1 MIFLSNK
8 ENKEKKTLFLLDGHS
23 LTHRA
28 FYALPLLTNDEGE
41 YTNAVFGFVR
51 MLFSLTDEWNP
62 DRMIITFDKKAPT
75 FRHEEYEDYKAGRK
89 KMPEELVPQIPLL
102 QQTIEKLKIPML
114 AKEGYEADDLLGT
127 LSKKAAEEGYMV
139 YIVTGDRDALQL
151 VSENINILYT
161 RKGISDLVKFD
172 LDKVMEKYELP
183 PEKLIDRKGLMGD
196 SSDNIP
202 GVPGI
207 GKKTALKL
215 LKEFGSMEEIL
226 ANIDKVSGKK
236 RKENLRKY
244 TEQARMSYRLGKIK
258 RDVPVEIDFD
268 ECRLDLYDDQE
279 AAEQFERLGFTSL
292 LDRFDFKEEMDFKD
306 LEVVDLDQKGL
317 EQLKEKATAAGEI
330 AAAVKL
336 KEGTKAIQGEIEA
349 FIFSLEAESQ
359 IYSYQPEDK
368 KIPKEIKEIFLAE
381 DIAKLMID
389 AKKASLALLK
399 QGIEII
405 NIGFEPLLAFYLLQ
419 PSSSLPELEDVLS
432 RELTISFDEIKSK
445 DKLLI
450 EISKLFELKAKLLP
464 KLEKDELLK
473 LYQEIELPLIKVLAR
488 MEANGVKVDKEW
500 LDSLSERLGKRLD
513 IITEKAHQLAGE
525 EFNLNSPKQLG
536 EILFEKLGLPVIKRT
551 KTGYSTN
558 ASVLEKLEG
567 KHEIIPLISEYRE
580 LAKLKST
587 YIDSLPPLVNKETG
601 KIHTSFNQMVTA
613 TGRLSST
620 DPNLQNIP
628 IRTKEGREIRKAF
641 IPSEEDMLLLAVDY
655 SQIEL
660 RVFAHLSGDQKLK
673 EAFNSGADI
682 HTETA
687 SEVFEVEPEEVSP
700 NLRRHAKVIN
710 FGIAYGMSSYG
721 LSQDLDIPVEEAQDY
736 IDKYFAR
743 FSGVKE
749 YMDQTIK
756 QVKECGYA
764 ETMFGR
770 RRYIPEI
777 NSSNYHR
784 RSFAE
789 RTAINTPVQGT
800 AADIMKKSMIDVY
813 NALKDEELDL
823 NILLQVHDE
832 LVFEVAE
839 SDLEKAAKLIK
850 DKMEN
855 TAELDVP
862 LLVDLQTGKNWRDK
876 KDYEVG
882 KDA

>member
-1 MIFLSNK
+1 MSK
-8 ENKEKKTLFLLDGHS
+8 TENREKKTLFLLDGHS

-41 YTNAVFGFVR
+41 YTNAVFGFIR
-51 MLFSLTDEWNP
+51 MLFSLNDEWNP

-75 FRHEEYEDYKAGRK
+75 FRHEEYEDYKGNRK

-114 AKEGYEADDLLGT
+114 AKEGFEADDLLGT
-127 LSKKAAEEGYMV
+127 LSKEAEEDGYKV

-151 VSENINILYT
+151 VSENVNVLYT

-172 LDKVMEKYELP
+172 LDKVMEKYELT

-226 ANIDKVSGKK
+226 ANIDQVSGKK
-236 RKENLRKY
+236 RKENLHKY
-244 TEQARMSYRLGKIK
+244 ADQARMSYRLGKIK
-258 RDVPVEIDFD
+258 RDVPIDIDFD
-268 ECRLDLYDDQE
+268 KCKLDSYDDQE
-279 AAEQFERLGFTSL
+279 AAEQFKRLGFTSL
-292 LDRFDFKEEMDFKD
+292 LDRFDFKKELDFDDLEILELDNNLDDFK
-306 LEVVDLDQKGL
+306 EKVVKF
-317 EQLKEKATAAGEI
+317 GEI
-330 AAAVKL
+330 AISIQLEEK
-336 KEGTKAIQGEIEA
+336 TKAIDGKIQSIL
-349 FIFSLEAESQ
+349 FYLEKENS
-359 IYSYQPEDK
+359 IYSYHPK
-368 KIPKEIKEIFLAE
+368 NKIDPTVKEILESEKIEKLILSGKEA
-381 DIAKLMID
+381 A
-389 AKKASLALLK
+389 LALLNH
-399 QGIEII
+399 QIEVIKI
-405 NIGFEPLLAFYLLQ
+405 KFEPLLAFYLLQ
-419 PSSSLPELEDVLS
+419 PSSSLPELEEVFS
-432 RELTISFDEIKSK
+432 QELTISFDQLAKKNKKSVMLSKIFELK
-445 DKLLI
+445 DKLM
-450 EISKLFELKAKLLP
+450 P
-464 KLEKDELLK
+464 KLERDHLLK

-488 MEANGVKVDKEW
+488 MEFNGVKVDKEW
-500 LDSLSERLGKRLD
+500 LNSLSERLGKRLD
-513 IITEKAHQLAGE
+513 IIVDKAHSLAGE

-536 EILFEKLGLPVIKRT
+536 EVLFEKLGLPVIKRT

-587 YIDSLPPLVNKETG
+587 YIDSLPPLVNEESG

-628 IRTKEGREIRKAF
+628 IRTEEGREIRKAF
-641 IPSEEDMLLLAVDY
+641 IPSSEDMLLLAVDY

-660 RVFAHLSGDQKLK
+660 RVFAHLSGDKKLK

-687 SEVFEVEPEEVSP
+687 AEVFEVAPEEVSP

-721 LSQDLDIPVEEAQDY
+721 LSQDLDIPVEEAQEY
-736 IDKYFAR
+736 IDKYFER

-756 QVKECGYA
+756 KVKECGYA

-789 RTAINTPVQGT
+789 RTAVNTPIQGT
-800 AADIMKKSMIDVY
+800 AADIMKKSMLDVY
-813 NALKDEELDL
+813 DALKEADFEL

-832 LVFEVAE
+832 LVFEVDR
-839 SDLEKAAKLIK
+839 SDLDAAAKLIK

-862 LLVDLQTGKNWRDK
+862 LLVDLQIGENWRDK
-876 KDYEVG
+876 KDYEV
-882 KDA
+882 KENA

>member
-1 MIFLSNK
+1 LSKK
-8 ENKEKKTLFLLDGHS
+8 ENEEKKTLFLLDGHS

-736 IDKYFAR
+736 IDKYFER

>member
-1 MIFLSNK
+1 MSKTKN
-8 ENKEKKTLFLLDGHS
+8 EEKKTIFLLDGHS

-28 FYALPLLTNDEGE
+28 FYALPLLTNDDGE
-41 YTNAVFGFVR
+41 YTNAVFGFFR
-51 MLFSLTDEWNP
+51 MLFSLTDEWKP
-62 DRMIITFDKKAPT
+62 DRMVITFDKKAPT
-75 FRHEEYEDYKAGRK
+75 FRHEEYEDYKGNRK
-89 KMPEELVPQIPLL
+89 EMPEELVPQIPLL
-102 QQTIEKLKIPML
+102 QKTIEKLKIPIM
-114 AKEGYEADDLLGT
+114 AREGYEADDLLGT
-127 LSKKAAEEGYMV
+127 LSKEAEEEGYKV

-151 VSENINILYT
+151 VSENVNVLYT

-172 LDKVMEKYELP
+172 LEKVKEKYDLP

-207 GKKTALKL
+207 GKKTSLKL

-226 ANIDKVSGKK
+226 NNIDKVSGKK

-244 TEQARMSYRLGKIK
+244 SEQARMSYRLGKIK
-258 RDVPVEIDFD
+258 RDVPVDIDFE

-279 AAEQFERLGFTSL
+279 AAEQFEKLGFTSL
-292 LDRFDFKEEMDFKD
+292 LDRFDFKDEIDFDELNIKELTD
-306 LEVVDLDQKGL
+306 EDLGGFKEKVSNAGEVAVTLEVEEG
-317 EQLKEKATAAGEI
+317 KEKKKKKI
-330 AAAVKL
+330 NR
-336 KEGTKAIQGEIEA
+336 
-349 FIFSLEAESQ
+349 FIFALENESKVYFYRQ
-359 IYSYQPEDK
+359 SKEKIASELQKILESK
-368 KIPKEIKEIFLAE
+368 KI
-381 DIAKLMID
+381 DKLVID
-389 AKKASLALLK
+389 AKNAAAALLNYN
-399 QGIEII
+399 IELL
-405 NIGFEPLLAFYLLQ
+405 NIKFEPLLAFYLLQ
-419 PSSSLPELEDVLS
+419 PSSSLPELEDVFS
-432 RELTISFDEIKSK
+432 QELTISFDETKEEN
-445 DKLLI
+445 KLLI
-450 EISKLFELKAKLLP
+450 ESSKLFELREKLLK
-464 KLEKDELLK
+464 KLQKNEMMTLFE
-473 LYQEIELPLIKVLAR
+473 EIELPLIKVLAK
-488 MEANGVKVDKEW
+488 MEYNGVKVDKDW
-500 LDSLSERLGKRLD
+500 LDSLSERLGKRID
-513 IITEKAHQLAGE
+513 IITEKAHELAGE

-580 LAKLKST
+580 LSKLKST
-587 YIDSLPPLVNKETG
+587 YIDSLPPLINEKTG

-628 IRTKEGREIRKAF
+628 IRTEEGREIRKAF
-641 IPSEEDMLLLAVDY
+641 IPSKEDMVLLAVDY

-660 RVFAHLSGDQKLK
+660 RVFAHLSGDKRLK

-682 HTETA
+682 HTQTA
-687 SEVFEVEPEEVSP
+687 AEVFEVEAEKVSP
-700 NLRRHAKVIN
+700 DLRRHAKVIN

-721 LSQDLDIPVEEAQDY
+721 LSQDLDIPVEEAQEY
-736 IDKYFAR
+736 IDKYFDR

-749 YMDQTIK
+749 YMDKTIEK
-756 QVKECGYA
+756 VKKCGYA

-813 NALKDEELDL
+813 NSLKEKDFDL

-832 LVFEVAE
+832 LVFEVAK
-839 SDLEKAAKLIK
+839 SDLDEAAQLIK
-850 DKMEN
+850 EKMEN
-855 TAELDVP
+855 TAKIDVP
-862 LLVDLQTGKNWRDK
+862 LIVDLQIGENWRDK
-876 KDYEVG
+876 RDYEV
-882 KDA
+882 KV

>member
-1 MIFLSNK
+1 LSKK

-127 LSKKAAEEGYMV
+127 LSKEAAEEGYMV

-151 VSENINILYT
+151 VSENVNILYT

-268 ECRLDLYDDQE
+268 ECRLDSYDDQE

-292 LDRFDFKEEMDFKD
+292 LDRFDFKEEMNFKD
-306 LEVVDLDQKGL
+306 LEVVNLDQAGL
-317 EQLKEKATAAGEI
+317 EQLKEKAAAAGEI

-349 FIFSLEAESQ
+349 VIFSLEAESQ
-359 IYSYQPEDK
+359 IYSYQLENE
-368 KIPKEIKEIFLAE
+368 KIAEEIKDIFSAA

-389 AKKASLALLK
+389 AKEASLALLK

-405 NIGFEPLLAFYLLQ
+405 NISFEPLLAFYLLQ
-419 PSSSLPELEDVLS
+419 PSSSLPELEEVLS
-432 RELTISFDEIKSK
+432 RELTISFDEIESK
-445 DKLLI
+445 DKLLV
-450 EISKLFELKAKLLP
+450 EISKLFELKAELLR

-628 IRTKEGREIRKAF
+628 IRTEEGREIRKAF
-641 IPSEEDMLLLAVDY
+641 IPSKEDMLLLAVDY

-736 IDKYFAR
+736 IDKYFER

-756 QVKECGYA
+756 KVKECGYA

-813 NALKDEELDL
+813 NALKDEDLDL

-862 LLVDLQTGKNWRDK
+862 LLVDLQTGENWRDK
-876 KDYEVG
+876 KDYEVD

>member
-1 MIFLSNK
+1 MGNDK
-8 ENKEKKTLFLLDGHS
+8 NEEKKTLFLLDGHS

-28 FYALPLLTNDEGE
+28 FYALPLLTNDDGE

-51 MLFSLTDEWNP
+51 MLFSLTDEWKP

-75 FRHEEYEDYKAGRK
+75 FRHEEYEDYKGTRK

-102 QQTIEKLKIPML
+102 QETIEKLKIPML

-127 LSKKAAEEGYMV
+127 LSKEAAEEGYKV

-151 VSENINILYT
+151 VSENVNVLYT

-172 LDKVMEKYELP
+172 LDKVMEKYELQP
-183 PEKLIDRKGLMGD
+183 KKLIDRKGLMGD

-226 ANIDKVSGKK
+226 ANVDKVSGKK
-236 RKENLRKY
+236 RKENLHKY
-244 TEQARMSYRLGKIK
+244 AEQARMSYRLGKIK
-258 RDVPVEIDFD
+258 RDVPVDIDF
-268 ECRLDLYDDQE
+268 ERCRLDLYDDQE
-279 AAEQFERLGFTSL
+279 AAEQFEKLGFTSL
-292 LDRFDFKEEMDFKD
+292 LERFDFKEEANFKD
-306 LEVVDLDQKGL
+306 LELKSLKKEDLK
-317 EQLKEKATAAGEI
+317 ELKEKALKAGEI
-330 AAAVKL
+330 AAALKL
-336 KEGTKAIQGEIEA
+336 DKASKAIDGKIKE
-349 FIFSLEAESQ
+349 FLFSLKGEEK
-359 IYSYQPEDK
+359 IYSY
-368 KIPKEIKEIFLAE
+368 IPAAEAEIDSAVKEILESEK
-381 DIAKLMID
+381 IAKLMPD
-389 AKKASLALLK
+389 AKEASLALLK
-399 QGIEII
+399 KKIEIL
-405 NIGFEPLLAFYLLQ
+405 NISFEPLLAFYLLQ
-419 PSSSLPELEDVLS
+419 PSSSLPEVEEVFS
-432 RELTISFDEIKSK
+432 REFTLSFDELEEEN
-445 DKLLI
+445 KLAVK
-450 EISKLFELKAKLLP
+450 ISRLFELKEKLMA
-464 KLEKDELLK
+464 KLEKDNLVK

-488 MEANGVKVDKEW
+488 MEFNGIKVDKDW
-500 LDSLSERLGKRLD
+500 LASLSERLGKRLEL
-513 IITEKAHQLAGE
+513 ITEKAHQLAGE

-587 YIDSLPPLVNKETG
+587 YIDSLPPLINEETG

-620 DPNLQNIP
+620 NPNLQNIP
-628 IRTKEGREIRKAF
+628 IRTEEGREIRKAF

-687 SEVFEVEPEEVSP
+687 AEVFEVKPEEVSP

-710 FGIAYGMSSYG
+710 FGIAYGMSAYG
-721 LSQDLDIPVEEAQDY
+721 LSQDLDIAVEEAQEY
-736 IDKYFAR
+736 IDKYFER

-749 YMDQTIK
+749 YMDQTIEK
-756 QVKECGYA
+756 VKECGYA

-800 AADIMKKSMIDVY
+800 AADIMKKSMLDVY
-813 NALKDEELDL
+813 DALKKTELDL

-832 LVFEVAE
+832 LVFEVKK
-839 SDLEKAAKLIK
+839 SDLDQAAALIK
-850 DKMEN
+850 EQMEN

-862 LLVDLQTGKNWRDK
+862 LLVDLQTGENWRDK
-876 KDYEVG
+876 EDYEVN
-882 KDA
+882 K

>member
-1 MIFLSNK
+1 MANK

-41 YTNAVFGFVR
+41 YTNAVFGFIR

-75 FRHEEYEDYKAGRK
+75 FRHQEYEDYKGNRK
-89 KMPEELVPQIPLL
+89 EMPEELVPQISLL
-102 QQTIEKLKIPML
+102 QQTIEKLKIPMM

-127 LSKKAAEEGYMV
+127 LSKEAAEDGYKV

-151 VSENINILYT
+151 VSENVNVLYT

-172 LDKVMEKYELP
+172 LDKVLEKYELP
-183 PEKLIDRKGLMGD
+183 PKKLIDRKGLMGD

-236 RKENLRKY
+236 RKENLHKY
-244 TEQARMSYRLGKIK
+244 ADQARLSYRLGKIK
-258 RDVPVEIDFD
+258 RDVPVDIDF
-268 ECRLDLYDDQE
+268 EKCRLDLYDDQE
-279 AAEQFERLGFTSL
+279 AAEQFTKLGFTSL
-292 LDRFDFKEEMDFKD
+292 LDRFNFKKEFDFENLKIDQLKKDNLIDFKEKVIKARQIAVA
-306 LEVVDLDQKGL
+306 LEL
-317 EQLKEKATAAGEI
+317 A
-330 AAAVKL
+330 
-336 KEGTKAIQGEIEA
+336 EGTKAIDGKIVKL
-349 FIFSLEAESQ
+349 IFSLKDEAEIYFYQ
-359 IYSYQPEDK
+359 IDEEIDK
-368 KIPKEIKEIFLAE
+368 NIKEIME
-381 DIAKLMID
+381 SDQIEKLMLD
-389 AKKASLALLK
+389 AKEASLALLK
-399 QGIEII
+399 NKIEVL
-405 NIGFEPLLAFYLLQ
+405 NISFEPLLAFYLLQ
-419 PSSSLPELEDVLS
+419 PSSSLPEAEEVFS
-432 RELTISFDEIKSK
+432 RELTLSFEELEPEN
-445 DKLLI
+445 KLAVK
-450 EISKLFELKAKLLP
+450 ISKLFELKDKLMP
-464 KLEKDELLK
+464 KLKKDDLLK
-473 LYQEIELPLIKVLAR
+473 LYQEIELPLIKVLAK
-488 MEANGVKVDKEW
+488 MEYNGVKVDRDW
-500 LDSLSERLGKRLD
+500 LESLSERLGKRLE
-513 IITEKAHQLAGE
+513 IITGKAHQLAGE

-580 LAKLKST
+580 LSKLKST
-587 YIDSLPPLVNKETG
+587 YIDSLPPLINKETG

-628 IRTKEGREIRKAF
+628 IRTEEGREIRKAF
-641 IPSEEDMLLLAVDY
+641 IPSEDDMLLLAVDY

-687 SEVFEVEPEEVSP
+687 AEVFEVKPEEVSP

-721 LSQDLDIPVEEAQDY
+721 LSQDLDIPVEEAQEY
-736 IDKYFAR
+736 IDKYFDR
-743 FSGVKE
+743 FSGVKK

-756 QVKECGYA
+756 KVKECGYA
-764 ETMFGR
+764 ETIYGR

-800 AADIMKKSMIDVY
+800 AADIMKKSMLDVY
-813 NALKDEELDL
+813 DALKEADLDL

-832 LVFEVAE
+832 LVFEVKK
-839 SDLEKAAKLIK
+839 SDLDQAAKLIK
-850 DKMEN
+850 EKMEN

-862 LLVDLQTGKNWRDK
+862 LIVDLQIGENWRDK
-876 KDYEVG
+876 KDYEVHA
-882 KDA
+882 DA

>member
-51 MLFSLTDEWNP
+51 MLFSLTDEWKP

-127 LSKKAAEEGYMV
+127 LSKEAAEEGYKV

-151 VSENINILYT
+151 VSENVNVLYT

-215 LKEFGSMEEIL
+215 LKEFGTMEEIL
-226 ANIDKVSGKK
+226 ANIDQVSGKK
-236 RKENLRKY
+236 RKENLHKY
-244 TEQARMSYRLGKIK
+244 ADQARLSYRLGKIK
-258 RDVPVEIDFD
+258 RDVPVDIDFED
-268 ECRLDLYDDQE
+268 CRLDLYDDQE
-279 AAEQFERLGFTSL
+279 VAEQFENLGFTSL
-292 LDRFDFKEEMDFKD
+292 VDRFDFKKEANFKD
-306 LEVVDLDQKGL
+306 LEIKNLKKEDLKSF
-317 EQLKEKATAAGEI
+317 KEKVLKAGEV
-330 AAAVKL
+330 AAALNLEKNSR
-336 KEGTKAIQGEIEA
+336 AIDGKISE
-349 FIFSLEAESQ
+349 FLFSLTDEEK
-359 IYSYQPEDK
+359 IYSYQPESEIDQIIREIMESE
-368 KIPKEIKEIFLAE
+368 KI
-381 DIAKLMID
+381 DKLMIS
-389 AKKASLALLK
+389 AKEASLALLNH
-399 QGIEII
+399 QIEIL
-405 NIGFEPLLAFYLLQ
+405 NISFEPLLAFYLLQ
-419 PSSSLPELEDVLS
+419 PSSSLPEVEEVFS
-432 RELTISFDEIKSK
+432 RELTLSFSELEEEN
-445 DKLLI
+445 KLAVK
-450 EISKLFELKAKLLP
+450 ISKLFELKDKLLP
-464 KLEKDELLK
+464 KLEKDDLLK

-488 MEANGVKVDKEW
+488 MEFNGVKVDKEW

-513 IITEKAHQLAGE
+513 IITDKAHQLAGE

-587 YIDSLPPLVNKETG
+587 YIDSLPPLINQETG

-628 IRTKEGREIRKAF
+628 IRTEEGREIRKAF
-641 IPSEEDMLLLAVDY
+641 IPSKEDMLLLAVDY

-673 EAFNSGADI
+673 EAFNTGADI

-687 SEVFEVEPEEVSP
+687 AEVFEVKPEEVSP

-721 LSQDLDIPVEEAQDY
+721 LSQDLDIPVEEAQEY

-756 QVKECGYA
+756 KVKECGYA

-800 AADIMKKSMIDVY
+800 AADIMKKSMLDVY
-813 NALKDEELDL
+813 NALKEEDLNL

-832 LVFEVAE
+832 LVFEVKK
-839 SDLEKAAKLIK
+839 SDLDQAAKLIK
-850 DKMEN
+850 EKMEK

-862 LLVDLQTGKNWRDK
+862 LLVDLQIGENWRDK
-876 KDYEVG
+876 EDYEVNEN
-882 KDA
+882 A

>member
-1 MIFLSNK
+1 LSNK
-8 ENKEKKTLFLLDGHS
+8 ENEEKKTLFLLDGHS

-28 FYALPLLTNDEGE
+28 FYALPLLTNDDGE
-41 YTNAVFGFVR
+41 YTNAVFGFIR
-51 MLFSLTDEWNP
+51 MLFSLNDEWNP

-75 FRHEEYEDYKAGRK
+75 FRHEEYADYKGNRK
-89 KMPEELVPQIPLL
+89 KMPEELVPQIPML
-102 QQTIEKLKIPML
+102 QQTIEKLKIPMIS
-114 AKEGYEADDLLGT
+114 KEGYEADDLLGT
-127 LSKKAAEEGYMV
+127 LSKEAEKDGYKV

-151 VSENINILYT
+151 VSKDVNVLYT

-172 LDKVMEKYELP
+172 LDKVMEKYELT

-215 LKEFGSMEEIL
+215 LKEFGTMEEIL

-236 RKENLRKY
+236 RKENLHKY
-244 TEQARMSYRLGKIK
+244 ADQARMSYRLGKIK
-258 RDVPVEIDFD
+258 RDVPIDINFD
-268 ECRLDLYDDQE
+268 KCRLDLYDDQE
-279 AAEQFERLGFTSL
+279 AAEQFEKLGFTSL
-292 LDRFDFKEEMDFKD
+292 LDRFDFKEEANFEDLEIKELKEEDLKDFKEKIIEAGKIAVALK
-306 LEVVDLDQKGL
+306 LEKGS
-317 EQLKEKATAAGEI
+317 
-330 AAAVKL
+330 
-336 KEGTKAIQGEIEA
+336 KAIAGKIEE
-349 FIFSLEAESQ
+349 FIFSVEDDEKIYLYHPKAEINS
-359 IYSYQPEDK
+359 
-368 KIPKEIKEIFLAE
+368 EIKEILE
-381 DIAKLMID
+381 SDKIEKLMLN
-389 AKKASLALLK
+389 AKEASLALLNH
-399 QGIEII
+399 QIEVL
-405 NIGFEPLLAFYLLQ
+405 NITFEPLLAFYLLQ
-419 PSSSLPELEDVLS
+419 PSSSLPEVEEVFS
-432 RELTISFDEIKSK
+432 QKLTISFEQLETANK
-445 DKLLI
+445 DAVK
-450 EISKLFELKAKLLP
+450 ISKLFELKEELLP
-464 KLEKDELLK
+464 KLKKDNLLK

-488 MEANGVKVDKEW
+488 MEYNGVKVDKEW
-500 LDSLSERLGKRLD
+500 LNSLSKLLGKRLD
-513 IITEKAHQLAGE
+513 IIVDKAHKLAGE

-587 YIDSLPPLVNKETG
+587 YIDSLPPLINEETG

-628 IRTKEGREIRKAF
+628 IRTEEGREIRKAF
-641 IPSEEDMLLLAVDY
+641 IPSSKNMILLAVDY
-655 SQIEL
+655 SQVEL
-660 RVFAHLSGDQKLK
+660 RVFAHLSNDEKLK

-687 SEVFEVEPEEVSP
+687 AEVFEVAPEEVSP

-710 FGIAYGMSSYG
+710 FGIAYGMSAYG
-721 LSQDLDIPVEEAQDY
+721 LSQDLDIPVEEAQEY
-736 IDKYFAR
+736 IDKYFER

-749 YMDQTIK
+749 YMDQTIEK
-756 QVKECGYA
+756 VKKCGYS

-789 RTAINTPVQGT
+789 RTAVNTPIQGT
-800 AADIMKKSMIDVY
+800 AADIMKKSMLDVY
-813 NALKDEELDL
+813 DALKEADFDL

-832 LVFEVAE
+832 LVFEVNRD
-839 SDLEKAAKLIK
+839 DLAQAAKLIK
-850 DKMEN
+850 EKMEN
-855 TAELDVP
+855 TIEIAVP
-862 LLVDLQTGKNWRDK
+862 LLVDLQIGENWRDK
-876 KDYEVG
+876 EDYEV
-882 KDA
+882 KNNA

>member
-1 MIFLSNK
+1 MILLSNQ
-8 ENKEKKTLFLLDGHS
+8 ETEEKKTLFLLDGHS

-28 FYALPLLTNDEGE
+28 FYALPLLTNDDGE
-41 YTNAVFGFVR
+41 YTNAVFGFIL
-51 MLFSLTDEWNP
+51 MLFSLNDEWNP

-75 FRHEEYEDYKAGRK
+75 FRHEEYADYKGNRK

-102 QQTIEKLKIPML
+102 QQTIEKLKIPMM
-114 AKEGYEADDLLGT
+114 AKKGYEADDLLGT
-127 LSKKAAEEGYMV
+127 LSKEAEKDGYKV

-151 VSENINILYT
+151 VSENVNVLYT

-226 ANIDKVSGKK
+226 ANIDQVSGKK
-236 RKENLRKY
+236 RKENLHKY
-244 TEQARMSYRLGKIK
+244 AEQARMSYRLGKIK
-258 RDVPVEIDFD
+258 RDVPVEIDF
-268 ECRLDLYDDQE
+268 EQCRLDLYDDQE
-279 AAEQFERLGFTSL
+279 AAEQFEKLGFTSL
-292 LDRFDFKEEMDFKD
+292 LDRFDFKEEANFEDLEIEELKESDLKDFKEKIIKAGKIAVALK
-306 LEVVDLDQKGL
+306 LEKGN
-317 EQLKEKATAAGEI
+317 
-330 AAAVKL
+330 
-336 KEGTKAIQGEIEA
+336 KAISGKIEE
-349 FIFSLEAESQ
+349 FIFSIENEDK
-359 IYSYQPEDK
+359 IYLYYPEDK
-368 KIPKEIKEIFLAE
+368 INLEIKEILE
-381 DIAKLMID
+381 SERIEKIMLNAKEV
-389 AKKASLALLK
+389 SLSLLNH
-399 QGIEII
+399 QIEIL
-405 NIGFEPLLAFYLLQ
+405 NISFEPLLAYYLLQ
-419 PSSSLPELEDVLS
+419 PSSSLPEVEEVFS
-432 RELTISFDEIKSK
+432 HKLTISFEQLEAEKK
-445 DKLLI
+445 EAVK
-450 EISKLFELKAKLLP
+450 ISKLFELKEKLLP
-464 KLEKDELLK
+464 ELEKNNLLK

-488 MEANGVKVDKEW
+488 MEYNGVKVDKKW
-500 LDSLSERLGKRLD
+500 LNSLSERLGKRLD
-513 IITEKAHQLAGE
+513 IIVDKAHELAGE

-587 YIDSLPPLVNKETG
+587 YIDSLPPLINKETG

-628 IRTKEGREIRKAF
+628 IRTEEGREIRKAF
-641 IPSEEDMLLLAVDY
+641 IPSSEEMILLAVDY

-660 RVFAHLSGDQKLK
+660 RVFAHLSGDEKLK

-687 SEVFEVEPEEVSP
+687 AEVFEVEPDEVSP

-721 LSQDLDIPVEEAQDY
+721 LSQDLDIAVEEAQAY
-736 IDKYFAR
+736 IDKYFER

-749 YMDQTIK
+749 YMDQTIEK
-756 QVKECGYA
+756 VKKCGYA

-789 RTAINTPVQGT
+789 RTAVNTPIQGT
-800 AADIMKKSMIDVY
+800 AADIMKKSMLDVY
-813 NALKDEELDL
+813 DALKEAELEL

-832 LVFEVAE
+832 LVFEVNKNQL
-839 SDLEKAAKLIK
+839 DQAAKLIK
-850 DKMEN
+850 EKMEN
-855 TAELDVP
+855 TTKLDVP
-862 LLVDLQTGKNWRDK
+862 LLVDLQIGENWRDK
-876 KDYEVG
+876 EDYEVNYN
-882 KDA
+882 A

>member
-1 MIFLSNK
+1 MIFLANK

-75 FRHEEYEDYKAGRK
+75 FRHEEYEDYKGTRK

-114 AKEGYEADDLLGT
+114 AKEGFEADDLLGT
-127 LSKKAAEEGYMV
+127 LSKEAAEEGYMV

-151 VSENINILYT
+151 VSDNVNILYT

-172 LDKVMEKYELP
+172 LEKVMEKYELP

-226 ANIDKVSGKK
+226 ANIDQVSGKK

-244 TEQARMSYRLGKIK
+244 ADQARMSYRLGKIK
-258 RDVPVEIDFD
+258 RDVPVEINFD
-268 ECRLDLYDDQE
+268 KCRLDSYDDKE
-279 AAEQFERLGFTSL
+279 AAEQFEKLGFTSL
-292 LDRFDFKEEMDFKD
+292 LDRFDFKEAVEFSD
-306 LEVVDLDQKGL
+306 LEIITLNQRS
-317 EQLKEKATAAGEI
+317 LKELQEKAVKAGEI
-330 AAAVKL
+330 AVAVKL
-336 KEGTKAIQGEIEA
+336 KKNTKAIQGKIEA
-349 FIFSLEAESQ
+349 IYFALKSESE
-359 IYSYQPEDK
+359 IYSYPVEDK
-368 KIPKEIKEIFLAE
+368 EIDPLIEDILSAKE
-381 DIAKLMID
+381 IAKLIID
-389 AKKASLALLK
+389 AKEASLALLK
-399 QGIEII
+399 HELEIL
-405 NIGFEPLLAFYLLQ
+405 NISFEPLLAYYLLQ
-419 PSSSLPELEDVLS
+419 PSSSLPELEQVLS
-432 RELTISFDEIKSK
+432 QELTISFEEIKEQE
-445 DKLLI
+445 KLLI
-450 EISKLFELKAKLLP
+450 EISRLFDLRDKLMP

-473 LYQEIELPLIKVLAR
+473 LYNEIELPLIKVLAR
-488 MEANGVKVDKEW
+488 MEYNGVKVDRDW
-500 LDSLSERLGKRLD
+500 LNNLSEKLGERLD

-580 LAKLKST
+580 LSKLKST
-587 YIDSLPPLVNKETG
+587 YVDSLPPLINQETE

-628 IRTKEGREIRKAF
+628 IRTEEGREIRKAF
-641 IPSEEDMLLLAVDY
+641 IPSEKDMLLLAVDY

-660 RVFAHLSGDQKLK
+660 RVFAHLSGDKKLK

-736 IDKYFAR
+736 IDKYFNR
-743 FSGVKE
+743 FSGVKK
-749 YMDQTIK
+749 YMDQTIER
-756 QVKECGYA
+756 VKECGYA

-813 NALKDEELDL
+813 NALENANLNL

-832 LVFEVAE
+832 LVFEVAK
-839 SDLEKAAKLIK
+839 SDLEPAAELIK
-850 DKMEN
+850 AKMEN
-855 TAELDVP
+855 AAKLDVP
-862 LLVDLQTGKNWRDK
+862 LLVDLQTGENWRDK
-876 KDYEVG
+876 KDYEVN

>member
-1 MIFLSNK
+1 MTNS
-8 ENKEKKTLFLLDGHS
+8 ENEEKKTLFLLDGHS

-51 MLFSLTDEWNP
+51 MLFSLTEEWNP

-75 FRHEEYEDYKAGRK
+75 FRHKEYEDYKGTRK

-127 LSKKAAEEGYMV
+127 LSKEAAEEGYKV

-151 VSENINILYT
+151 VSENVNVLYT

-226 ANIDKVSGKK
+226 ANIDQVSGKK

-244 TEQARMSYRLGKIK
+244 SEQARMSYRLGKIK
-258 RDVPVEIDFD
+258 RDVPVDIDFD
-268 ECRLDLYDDQE
+268 QCRLDLYDDQE
-279 AAEQFERLGFTSL
+279 AAEQFKKLGFTSL
-292 LDRFDFKEEMDFKD
+292 LDRFDFKEEANFED
-306 LEVVDLDQKGL
+306 LEIENLKEEDLND
-317 EQLKEKATAAGEI
+317 LKEKAVKAGEI
-330 AAAVKL
+330 AVALRLEKDS
-336 KEGTKAIQGEIEA
+336 KAIEGRIEELLFS
-349 FIFSLEAESQ
+349 FIDEEK
-359 IYSYQPEDK
+359 IYSYQPAA
-368 KIPKEIKEIFLAE
+368 EIDSTIKDILESE
-381 DIAKLMID
+381 KIAKLMSG
-389 AKKASLALLK
+389 AKDASLALLRH
-399 QGIEII
+399 QIEVL
-405 NIGFEPLLAFYLLQ
+405 NISFEPLLAFYLLQ
-419 PSSSLPELEDVLS
+419 PSSSLPEVEEVFS
-432 RELTISFDEIKSK
+432 RELTLTFEELEEEN
-445 DKLLI
+445 KLAVK
-450 EISKLFELKAKLLP
+450 ISKLFQLREKLIS
-464 KLEKDELLK
+464 KLEKDNLLK

-488 MEANGVKVDKEW
+488 MEFNGVKVDKDW
-500 LDSLSERLGKRLD
+500 LASLSEKLGKRLD
-513 IITEKAHQLAGE
+513 IITKKAHQLAGE

-536 EILFEKLGLPVIKRT
+536 EILFDKLGLPVIKRT

-580 LAKLKST
+580 LSKLKST
-587 YIDSLPPLVNKETG
+587 YINSLPPLINEETG

-628 IRTKEGREIRKAF
+628 IRTEEGREIRKAF
-641 IPSEEDMLLLAVDY
+641 IPSAENMVLLAVDY

-660 RVFAHLSGDQKLK
+660 RVFAHLSGDKKLK
-673 EAFNSGADI
+673 EAFNTGADI

-687 SEVFEVEPEEVSP
+687 AEVFEVEPAEVSP

-721 LSQDLDIPVEEAQDY
+721 LSQDLDIPVEEAQEY
-736 IDKYFAR
+736 IDKYFER

-749 YMDQTIK
+749 YMDQTIEK
-756 QVKECGYA
+756 VKECGYA

-800 AADIMKKSMIDVY
+800 AADIMKKSMLDVY
-813 NALKDEELDL
+813 DALKEADFDL

-832 LVFEVAE
+832 LVFEVKK
-839 SDLEKAAKLIK
+839 SDLDQAAELIK
-850 DKMEN
+850 EKMEN

-862 LLVDLQTGKNWRDK
+862 LIVDLQIGENWRDK
-876 KDYEVG
+876 EDYEV
-882 KDA
+882 KRNA

>member
-1 MIFLSNK
+1 MIFLTNK

-28 FYALPLLTNDEGE
+28 FYALPLLTNDDGE

-75 FRHEEYEDYKAGRK
+75 FRHEEYEDYKANRK
-89 KMPEELVPQIPLL
+89 KMPDELVPQIPLL
-102 QQTIEKLKIPML
+102 QQTIEKLKIPIL

-127 LSKKAAEEGYMV
+127 LSKEAAEEGYKV

-226 ANIDKVSGKK
+226 ANIDQVSGKK

-244 TEQARMSYRLGKIK
+244 TDQARMSYRLGKIK
-258 RDVPVEIDFD
+258 RDVPVDVDFE

-279 AAEQFERLGFTSL
+279 AAEQFKNLGFTSL
-292 LDRFDFKEEMDFKD
+292 LDRFDFKKEVDFSDLKIEE
-306 LEVVDLDQKGL
+306 LQK
-317 EQLKEKATAAGEI
+317 EDLKEFKEKVIEAGEI
-330 AAAVKL
+330 AVALKL
-336 KEGTKAIQGEIEA
+336 EKNSKAIAGKIEQ
-349 FIFSLEAESQ
+349 FIFSLKNEQ
-359 IYSYQPEDK
+359 NIYLYYPEK
-368 KIPKEIKEIFLAE
+368 KIDPIVKEIMQSKKIEKLIPNAKESA
-381 DIAKLMID
+381 
-389 AKKASLALLK
+389 LALLK
-399 QGIEII
+399 YQIEIL
-405 NIGFEPLLAFYLLQ
+405 NISFEPLLAFYLLQ
-419 PSSSLPELEDVLS
+419 PSSSLPEIEEVFS
-432 RELTISFDEIKSK
+432 RELTLSLDQIEEKN
-445 DKLLI
+445 KLAVK
-450 EISKLFELKAKLLP
+450 ISKLFELKEKLIS
-464 KLEKDELLK
+464 KLEKDDLLK
-473 LYQEIELPLIKVLAR
+473 LYQEIELPLIKVLAQ
-488 MEANGVKVDKEW
+488 MEFNGVKVDKNW

-513 IITEKAHQLAGE
+513 IITEKAHELAGE

-587 YIDSLPPLVNKETG
+587 YIDSLPPLINEDTG
-601 KIHTSFNQMVTA
+601 KIHTSFNQKVTA

-628 IRTKEGREIRKAF
+628 IRTEEGREIRKAF

-660 RVFAHLSGDQKLK
+660 RVFAHLSGDEKLK

-687 SEVFEVEPEEVSP
+687 AEVFEVKPGEVSS

-710 FGIAYGMSSYG
+710 FGIAYGMSAYG
-721 LSQDLDIPVEEAQDY
+721 LSQDLDIAVEEAQEY
-736 IDKYFAR
+736 IDKYFER

-749 YMDQTIK
+749 YMEQTIEK
-756 QVKECGYA
+756 VKECGYA

-800 AADIMKKSMIDVY
+800 AADIMKKSMLDVY
-813 NALKDEELDL
+813 DALKDADLDL

-832 LVFEVAE
+832 LVFEVKR
-839 SDLEKAAKLIK
+839 SDLDQAAELIK
-850 DKMEN
+850 KKMEN
-855 TAELDVP
+855 TAELEVP
-862 LLVDLQTGKNWRDK
+862 LLVDLQIGENWRDK
-876 KDYEVG
+876 EDYEV
-882 KDA
+882 DNNA

>member
-1 MIFLSNK
+1 MSNK
-8 ENKEKKTLFLLDGHS
+8 ETEEKKTLFLLDGHS

-28 FYALPLLTNDEGE
+28 FYALPLLTNDDGE
-41 YTNAVFGFVR
+41 YTNAVFGFIR
-51 MLFSLTDEWNP
+51 MLFSLNDEWNP

-75 FRHEEYEDYKAGRK
+75 FRHEEYADYKGNRK

-102 QQTIEKLKIPML
+102 QQTIEKLKIPMMS
-114 AKEGYEADDLLGT
+114 KEGYEADDLLGT
-127 LSKKAAEEGYMV
+127 LSKEAEKDGYKV

-151 VSENINILYT
+151 VSKDVNVLYT

-172 LDKVMEKYELP
+172 LDKVMEKYELT

-215 LKEFGSMEEIL
+215 LKEFGTMEEIL

-236 RKENLRKY
+236 RKENLHKY
-244 TEQARMSYRLGKIK
+244 ADQARMSYRLGKIK
-258 RDVPVEIDFD
+258 RDVPIDINFD
-268 ECRLDLYDDQE
+268 KCRLDLYDDQE
-279 AAEQFERLGFTSL
+279 AAEQFEKLGFTSL
-292 LDRFDFKEEMDFKD
+292 LDRFDFKEEANFEDLEIKELKEEDLKDFK
-306 LEVVDLDQKGL
+306 
-317 EQLKEKATAAGEI
+317 EKIIKAGKI
-330 AAAVKL
+330 AAALKL
-336 KEGTKAIQGEIEA
+336 EKGSKAIAGKIEE
-349 FIFSLEAESQ
+349 FIFSVEDDEKIYLYHPKAEINS
-359 IYSYQPEDK
+359 
-368 KIPKEIKEIFLAE
+368 EIKEILE
-381 DIAKLMID
+381 SDKIEKLMLN
-389 AKKASLALLK
+389 AKEASLALLNH
-399 QGIEII
+399 QIEVL
-405 NIGFEPLLAFYLLQ
+405 NITFEPLLAFYLLQ
-419 PSSSLPELEDVLS
+419 PSSSLPEVEEVFS
-432 RELTISFDEIKSK
+432 QKLTISFEQLETANK
-445 DKLLI
+445 DAVK
-450 EISKLFELKAKLLP
+450 ISKLFELKEELLP
-464 KLEKDELLK
+464 KLKKDNLLK

-488 MEANGVKVDKEW
+488 MEYNGVKVDKKW
-500 LDSLSERLGKRLD
+500 LNSLSKRLGKRLD
-513 IITEKAHQLAGE
+513 IIVDKAHKLAGE

-587 YIDSLPPLVNKETG
+587 YIDSLPPLINEETG

-628 IRTKEGREIRKAF
+628 IRTEEGREIRKAF
-641 IPSEEDMLLLAVDY
+641 IPSSKNMILLAVDY
-655 SQIEL
+655 SQVEL
-660 RVFAHLSGDQKLK
+660 RVFAHLSNDEKLK

-687 SEVFEVEPEEVSP
+687 AEVFEVAPEEVSP

-710 FGIAYGMSSYG
+710 FGIAYGMSAYG
-721 LSQDLDIPVEEAQDY
+721 LSQDLDIPVEEAQEY
-736 IDKYFAR
+736 IDKYFER

-749 YMDQTIK
+749 YMDQTIEK
-756 QVKECGYA
+756 VKKCGYS

-789 RTAINTPVQGT
+789 RTAVNTPIQGT
-800 AADIMKKSMIDVY
+800 AADIMKKSMLDVY
-813 NALKDEELDL
+813 DALKEADFDL

-832 LVFEVAE
+832 LVFEVNRD
-839 SDLEKAAKLIK
+839 DLAQAAKLIK
-850 DKMEN
+850 EKMEN
-855 TAELDVP
+855 TTEIAVP
-862 LLVDLQTGKNWRDK
+862 LLVDLQIGENWRDK
-876 KDYEVG
+876 EDYEV
-882 KDA
+882 KNNA

>member
-1 MIFLSNK
+1 MSNK
-8 ENKEKKTLFLLDGHS
+8 NNEEKKTLFLLDGHS

-75 FRHEEYEDYKAGRK
+75 FRHEEYEEYKAGRK

-102 QQTIEKLKIPML
+102 QETIEKLKIPML
-114 AKEGYEADDLLGT
+114 AKEGFEADDLLGT
-127 LSKKAAEEGYMV
+127 LSKKAAEDGYMV

-151 VSENINILYT
+151 VSENVNILYT

-244 TEQARMSYRLGKIK
+244 TEQARMSYKLGKIK
-258 RDVPVEIDFD
+258 RDVPVDIDF
-268 ECRLDLYDDQE
+268 EQCRLDLYDDRE

-292 LDRFDFKEEMDFKD
+292 LDRFDFKEEIDFED
-306 LEVVDLDQKGL
+306 LEVVNLDQSA
-317 EQLKEKATAAGEI
+317 LKDLKDKAAAAGEI

-336 KEGTKAIQGEIEA
+336 KEGTKAIQGDIETV
-349 FIFSLEAESQ
+349 IFKLEAEAE
-359 IYSYQPEDK
+359 IYSYQPENN
-368 KIPKEIKEIFLAE
+368 KIAAEIKDIFAAEEIE
-381 DIAKLMID
+381 KLMID
-389 AKKASLALLK
+389 AKEASLALLTH
-399 QGIEII
+399 QIEIL
-405 NIGFEPLLAFYLLQ
+405 NISFEPLLAFYLLQ
-419 PSSSLPELEDVLS
+419 PSSSLPELEEVLS
-432 RELTISFDEIKSK
+432 RELTISFDEIENKNR
-445 DKLLI
+445 LLV
-450 EISKLFELKAKLLP
+450 ELSKLFELKGKLIP

-473 LYQEIELPLIKVLAR
+473 LYNEIELPLIKVLAR
-488 MEANGVKVDKEW
+488 MEYNGVKVDKNW

-587 YIDSLPPLVNKETG
+587 YIDSLPPLINKETG

-628 IRTKEGREIRKAF
+628 IRTEEGREIRKAF
-641 IPSEEDMLLLAVDY
+641 IPSEENMVLLAVDY

-660 RVFAHLSGDQKLK
+660 RVFAHLSGDKKLK
-673 EAFNSGADI
+673 EAFNTGADI

-687 SEVFEVEPEEVSP
+687 SEVFEVEKEEVSP

-736 IDKYFAR
+736 IDKYFDR
-743 FSGVKE
+743 FSGVKK
-749 YMDQTIK
+749 YMDQTIEK
-756 QVKECGYA
+756 VKECGYA

-813 NALKDEELDL
+813 NSLKNEGLKL

-832 LVFEVAE
+832 LVFEVAK
-839 SDLEKAAKLIK
+839 SDLEKAAIIIK
-850 DKMEN
+850 DKMEM
-855 TAELDVP
+855 TAKLDVP
-862 LLVDLQTGKNWRDK
+862 LLVDLQIGENWRDK
-876 KDYEVG
+876 EDYEVE

>member
-1 MIFLSNK
+1 MSNK
-8 ENKEKKTLFLLDGHS
+8 ENKEQKTLFLLDGHS

-28 FYALPLLTNDEGE
+28 FYALPLLTNDDGE
-41 YTNAVFGFVR
+41 YTNAVFGFIR

-75 FRHEEYEDYKAGRK
+75 FRHKEYEDYKGTRK

-102 QQTIEKLKIPML
+102 QETIEKLKIPMM

-127 LSKKAAEEGYMV
+127 LSKEAAEEGYKV

-151 VSENINILYT
+151 VSENVNILYT

-183 PEKLIDRKGLMGD
+183 PKKLIDRKGLMGD

-226 ANIDKVSGKK
+226 ANIDQVSGKK
-236 RKENLRKY
+236 RKENLHKY
-244 TEQARMSYRLGKIK
+244 ADQARMSYRLGKIK
-258 RDVPVEIDFD
+258 RDVPVDIDF
-268 ECRLDLYDDQE
+268 EQCRLDLYDDQE
-279 AAEQFERLGFTSL
+279 AAEQFEKLGFTSL
-292 LDRFDFKEEMDFKD
+292 LDRFDFKEEASFEEIEIKELEAKD
-306 LEVVDLDQKGL
+306 LKEF
-317 EQLKEKATAAGEI
+317 KEKVKKSGKI
-330 AAAVKL
+330 AASLKL
-336 KEGTKAIQGEIEA
+336 EKDSKAITGKIEE
-349 FIFSLEAESQ
+349 FIFSLEAEEK
-359 IYSYQPEDK
+359 IFLYHPEN
-368 KIPKEIKEIFLAE
+368 KINSDIKEILE
-381 DIAKLMID
+381 SKKIEKLMLN
-389 AKKASLALLK
+389 AKEASLALLNH
-399 QGIEII
+399 QIEVL
-405 NIGFEPLLAFYLLQ
+405 NISFEPLLAFYLLQ
-419 PSSSLPELEDVLS
+419 PSSSLPEVEEVFS
-432 RELTISFDEIKSK
+432 QKLTISFDQVETDNKEAVK
-445 DKLLI
+445 V
-450 EISKLFELKAKLLP
+450 SKLFELREKLLP
-464 KLEKDELLK
+464 KLKQDKLLK
-473 LYQEIELPLIKVLAR
+473 LYQEIELPLIKVLAQ
-488 MEANGVKVDKEW
+488 MEYNGVKVDKEW
-500 LDSLSERLGKRLD
+500 LDSLSEKLGKRLD
-513 IITEKAHQLAGE
+513 IIVDKAHELAGE

-587 YIDSLPPLVNKETG
+587 YIDSLPPLINEETG

-628 IRTKEGREIRKAF
+628 IRTEEGREIRKAF
-641 IPSEEDMLLLAVDY
+641 IPSAKDMILLAVDY

-660 RVFAHLSGDQKLK
+660 RVFAHLSGDEKLK

-687 SEVFEVEPEEVSP
+687 AEVFEVAPEEVSP

-710 FGIAYGMSSYG
+710 FGIAYGMSAYG
-721 LSQDLDIPVEEAQDY
+721 LSQDLDIAVEEAQEY
-736 IDKYFAR
+736 IDKYFER

-749 YMDQTIK
+749 YMDQTIDK
-756 QVKECGYA
+756 VKECGYA

-789 RTAINTPVQGT
+789 RTAVNTPIQGT
-800 AADIMKKSMIDVY
+800 AADIMKKSMLDVY
-813 NALKDEELDL
+813 DALKKSDFDL

-832 LVFEVAE
+832 LVFEV
-839 SDLEKAAKLIK
+839 SKKDLEPAAELIK
-850 DKMEN
+850 EKMEK
-855 TAELDVP
+855 TAKLDVP
-862 LLVDLQTGKNWRDK
+862 LIVDLQIGENWRDK
-876 KDYEVG
+876 EDYEVHNN
-882 KDA
+882 A